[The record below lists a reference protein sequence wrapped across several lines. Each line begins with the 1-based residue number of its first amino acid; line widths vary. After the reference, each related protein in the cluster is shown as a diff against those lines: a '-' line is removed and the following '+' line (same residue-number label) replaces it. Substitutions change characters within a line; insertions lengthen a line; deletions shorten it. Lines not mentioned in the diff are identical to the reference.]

1 MADAYRDV
9 TSFGGA
15 LDTTFMPFWF
25 GASQGLSST
34 GVADLLTQDAQQP
47 TGPQFLQNLYDHVGG
62 APAPSGAVRGAMVL
76 GE

>member
-9 TSFGGA
+9 TSFAGA
-15 LDTTFMPFWF
+15 LDTTFMSFWS
-25 GASQGLSST
+25 GARQGLSAT
-34 GVADLLTQDAQQP
+34 GVADRLTQDAQQP
-47 TGPQFLQNLYDHVGG
+47 TGPQFLQNLYDRVGG